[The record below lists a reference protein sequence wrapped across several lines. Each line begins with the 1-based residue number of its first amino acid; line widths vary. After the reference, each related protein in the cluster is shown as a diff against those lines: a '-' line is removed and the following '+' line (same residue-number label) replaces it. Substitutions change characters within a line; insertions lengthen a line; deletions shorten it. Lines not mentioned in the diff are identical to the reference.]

1 MADGRDLQLDGL
13 RAIAVTLVLYAHLL
27 STNDSY
33 WGHVGV
39 RLFFVLSGFL
49 ITRLLLDARSAMEFE
64 ARPTLGAFYVRRA
77 LRIFPPYFAML
88 VFVWLANLEQSRSV
102 LVWHALYIS
111 NFWYALQGDWNPWV
125 LCHTWTLAI
134 EEQFYLLWPLVVLL
148 APRQWIGRICV
159 GIIVFSLA
167 YRFYWPFTGTP
178 SVARDVLPP
187 ASMDALGAGA
197 LLAVHRTKAT
207 SWPDWIRLS
216 WVPLAAVFIVLLYF
230 GPFHAMPILDWARW
244 IGLEVLPLVPLV
256 MIVDLC
262 SKGAKGFAGRL
273 LELRPVMALGRVS
286 YGVYVYHGAVLALVV
301 GMQPWIPVNVSE
313 QGPGRFL
320 IAGSVTLLVASI
332 SWLVFEKP
340 INALKRYFPYVAS
353 EGSAVR
359 IFTSAL
365 SLTGRCQKKTPRQ
378 QDAALRADADDRSE
392 PFPASRSS
400 MNRQGA

>member
-1 MADGRDLQLDGL
+1 MADGRDRQLDGL
-13 RAIAVTLVLYAHLL
+13 RAIAVSLVLYAHLF

-49 ITRLLLDARSAMEFE
+49 ITRLLLDARSATEFE
-64 ARPTLGAFYVRRA
+64 AQSGLGAFYIRRA

-88 VFVWLANLEQSRSV
+88 GFVWLANLEQSKSV
-102 LVWHALYIS
+102 LVWHALYVS
-111 NFWYALQGDWNPWV
+111 NFWYALQGDWTPWV

-159 GIIVFSLA
+159 GVIVFSLA
-167 YRFYWPFTGTP
+167 YRLYWPFTGSP

-207 SWPDWIRLS
+207 SWPDWFRLS
-216 WVPLAAVFIVLLYF
+216 WVPLAAAFVVLLYF
-230 GPFHAMPILDWARW
+230 GPLQATPIQDWVRW

-256 MIVDLC
+256 MIVGLC
-262 SKGAKGFAGRL
+262 STGTKGFAGRL
-273 LELRPVMALGRVS
+273 LELRPVLALGRVS

-320 IAGSVTLLVASI
+320 IAGSATLVLASI

-353 EGSAVR
+353 KGSTGWV
-359 IFTSAL
+359 FVSAL
-365 SLTGRCQKKTPRQ
+365 GLAGRPVKTRRQ
-378 QDAALRADADDRSE
+378 QDAALLADAVDRSE
-392 PFPASRSS
+392 AFHTPRSS
-400 MNRQGA
+400 MN